1 MLYKRND
8 TLALSLALTFIM
20 VVFVSVMNVSYKGQ
34 LSEAENE
41 IKDLKESEKLKEDE
55 ILKLELKIKSVDE
68 KLSEKEDSIL
78 KLEEKL
84 KKVENENKRLEE
96 ELKKYDS
103 LRKLNIVAT
112 AYDAFC
118 NTGCTGVTA
127 TGYDVKNTVYKDGY
141 RVVAVDPKV
150 IPLGSLLYVETKNDS
165 FVGIAEDTG
174 GDIKGNRIDVLM
186 ENRSTAYDFGRQ
198 SVTVIVVREGRGA

>member
-1 MLYKRND
+1 
-8 TLALSLALTFIM
+8 M

-55 ILKLELKIKSVDE
+55 ILKLESKIKSVDE

-118 NTGCTGVTA
+118 NTGCT
-127 TGYDVKNTVYKDGY
+127 
-141 RVVAVDPKV
+141 
-150 IPLGSLLYVETKNDS
+150 
-165 FVGIAEDTG
+165 
-174 GDIKGNRIDVLM
+174 
-186 ENRSTAYDFGRQ
+186 
-198 SVTVIVVREGRGA
+198 